1 MLSRKQKNTLYDHGE
16 EMAYIII
23 MVMIGYERD
32 NHDMQMQRL
41 IVKFTGFARQAFH
54 SYLVAFKH
62 KDILPSDHPIR

>member
-1 MLSRKQKNTLYDHGE
+1 
-16 EMAYIII
+16 

-62 KDILPSDHPIR
+62 KDILPSYHPIR